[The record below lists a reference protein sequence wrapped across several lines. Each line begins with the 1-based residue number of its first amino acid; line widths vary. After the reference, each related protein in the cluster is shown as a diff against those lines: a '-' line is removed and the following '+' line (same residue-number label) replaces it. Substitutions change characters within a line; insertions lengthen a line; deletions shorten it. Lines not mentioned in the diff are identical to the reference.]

1 MAINIPVAH
10 AVAVGWSRLALPM
23 TALTKGLTLLL
34 ESVGNSG
41 ILSSVQK
48 YKRAS
53 LLLQV
58 LLRSLVTVAKTSYMT
73 KS

>member
-23 TALTKGLTLLL
+23 TALTKGLTLL